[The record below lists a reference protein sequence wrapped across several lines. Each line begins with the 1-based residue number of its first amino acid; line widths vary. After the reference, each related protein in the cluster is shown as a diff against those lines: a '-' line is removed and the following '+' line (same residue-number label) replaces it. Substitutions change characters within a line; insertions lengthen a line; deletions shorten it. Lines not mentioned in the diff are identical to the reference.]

1 MKHPGTLIKK
11 RDNDEMFFVKNKSM
25 ESKPKYVNLKI
36 GLRVLAVAFLL
47 WTGPA
52 YAQNLKIAVAANLQS
67 VIKALGQDFKQK
79 TGIRIE
85 PIVGSSGNLTT
96 QIRNGAPYDLF
107 LSADMAFPETL
118 FKEGFSEN
126 APVVYAG
133 GSLIICSNQD
143 IGFENWERVLMTA
156 RIKKIAIA
164 NPAIA
169 PYGKAAEE
177 ALKHKGILSD
187 IKSKFVYGESI
198 SQVNTYISTGAT
210 EVGFT
215 TQALVKDPANKTP
228 LYWKVIDPKI
238 YTPIEQGMILLKT
251 ANANQGAEK
260 FYKYILSPAAKAIFE
275 KFGYRVQ

>member
-118 FKEGFSEN
+118 FKEGFS
-126 APVVYAG
+126 
-133 GSLIICSNQD
+133 
-143 IGFENWERVLMTA
+143 
-156 RIKKIAIA
+156 
-164 NPAIA
+164 
-169 PYGKAAEE
+169 
-177 ALKHKGILSD
+177 
-187 IKSKFVYGESI
+187 
-198 SQVNTYISTGAT
+198 
-210 EVGFT
+210 
-215 TQALVKDPANKTP
+215 
-228 LYWKVIDPKI
+228 
-238 YTPIEQGMILLKT
+238 
-251 ANANQGAEK
+251 
-260 FYKYILSPAAKAIFE
+260 
-275 KFGYRVQ
+275 